1 MIKTKLS
8 VSKKILMILGFG
20 ILVVFLIAAC
30 AKLYRLYALKS
41 KMKTYQAKIK
51 ILEEVNCQLI
61 EEIKASGDPIWLELA
76 LMEELGV
83 IPKDAIKI
91 NYQED
96 E

>member
-1 MIKTKLS
+1 MKQKAS
-8 VSKKILMILGFG
+8 SSKKILWLLGIGVLF
-20 ILVVFLIAAC
+20 IFMATAC
-30 AKLYRLYALKS
+30 AKLYRLYSLKS
-41 KMKTYQAKIK
+41 KMKGYQAKIK
-51 ILEEVNCQLI
+51 ALETCNQELQEDIN
-61 EEIKASGDPIWLELA
+61 ASHDPIWLELA

>member
-1 MIKTKLS
+1 MKKKLS
-8 VSKKILMILGFG
+8 SSKKVLFFFG
-20 ILVVFLIAAC
+20 ITIFIIFLFTAF

-41 KMKTYQAKIK
+41 KMQDYQAKIQALQK
-51 ILEEVNCQLI
+51 DNSELAED
-61 EEIKASGDPIWLELA
+61 IKACNDPVWLELA

-83 IPKDAIKI
+83 IPKGAIKI

>member
-1 MIKTKLS
+1 MKTKAS
-8 VSKKILMILGFG
+8 FSKKFVLILGVG
-20 ILVVFLIAAC
+20 ILFVFLIAAC

-41 KMKTYQAKIK
+41 KMKNYQAKIK
-51 ILEEVNCQLI
+51 ILEQANAELNEQI
-61 EEIKASGDPIWLELA
+61 QASNDPIWLELA